1 MKQEK
6 KKNEAEEMIK
16 NKRTVFVGNLPVD
29 CTAQVREWSLSAKGT
44 KDYDSPYFKGTF
56 PLGIS
61 HMLMTKI
68 SYCESGK

>member
-1 MKQEK
+1 VKQEK

-44 KDYDSPYFKGTF
+44 KKIMTALTLRERFH
-56 PLGIS
+56 LGS
-61 HMLMTKI
+61 HTCL
-68 SYCESGK
+68 